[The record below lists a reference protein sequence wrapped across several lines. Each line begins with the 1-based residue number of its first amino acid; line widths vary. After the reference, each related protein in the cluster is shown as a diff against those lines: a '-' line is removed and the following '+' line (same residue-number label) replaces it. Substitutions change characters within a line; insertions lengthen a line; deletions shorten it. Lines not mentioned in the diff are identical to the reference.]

1 MIHPQQRVTA
11 VVVAHNGAEFLPDTL
26 KALGQQTRPPDFQ
39 VGVDAGSTDES
50 ASILQLQLPVGSP
63 VVGAA
68 GRGGFGAA
76 VRTALGEIPA
86 GRRTDPESGIHD
98 WIWLLH
104 DDSAP
109 EPTALEE
116 LLRAVELAP
125 SVTVAGAKQV
135 EWEHRRKLV
144 DVGLS
149 ISRWSERLTLIDVDE
164 LDQGQYDARS
174 DMFAVNSAGMLIRRD
189 VWDKLGGFDP
199 ALPGTGDDVDFCW
212 RNRLAGHRVVVAPG
226 AVLRHAGSRNNHAA
240 TLGAS
245 RRAEVYLR
253 LKHATLWKVPFL
265 AVGAVLG
272 GVARLVLGL
281 LAKDPGYGVAQL
293 TASIAAVLKPF
304 DLYRSRR
311 SAART
316 RRLPR
321 SVVRALRTERR
332 DVWSHRKSVVEAF
345 SARGLEDESFAQ
357 STAADVPTGDAND
370 DFAALEGPSRIW
382 AGWGAIAAALVLLGV
397 SLVALHRFVGAPAL
411 AGGSLLPLS
420 ADPAEIW
427 SNASRWWIDLGS
439 GVAGHGD
446 PFSYVLWLLSILGF
460 GNGNAAVVVL
470 LLCAAPLAGL
480 SAWFGSSAFVRSRS
494 LRLWAAFFWGSLP
507 VLQVA
512 TGSGRLGALLVH
524 ILLPLV
530 ALALIR
536 AVGQAPGRPGSQAN
550 DAVDYSARQRSL
562 QLMLKPGINGVPSWT
577 AAAAAGLLLAV
588 VVASAP
594 SLLLFFVLAV
604 VTITLVARRRA
615 KTVWWS
621 LLPPLALFIPF
632 AASTLDRPHAVFGD
646 PGLPLPF
653 DSAPVWQQ
661 VLGYPVSFN
670 PVGPL
675 AAFPALS
682 EGPWPLVA
690 ALIIGLPVVLLAAT
704 ALFLPGKGRAAAR
717 VLWALALLAILGS
730 VGSSLVVTAVGSSSL
745 ITPFTGPWV
754 SVLCLALLAAA
765 LIGGEWLLQLLR
777 AGRLGRTAGSPRGA
791 RIWLIAAALVLALGP
806 ATSLTVWLVP
816 QLRGSDPGAEATAF
830 GTESAVVP
838 SAPRTLP
845 ATAADR
851 GTGGQRS
858 TTLVMNVDG
867 DSNVSAA
874 LMRGGGT
881 TLDSLSQIYAA
892 RQLHGLLLD
901 AQLRTDDDATADVRR
916 TVATLVAGN
925 GVDPREEL
933 QRLGVGFVVLQQ
945 SDSAAEVLASQID
958 SVPGLVSVG
967 ATEAGWLWRVE
978 MSASGDSAAEAQVGR
993 LRIVDES
1000 GATLSVLDSGA
1011 TTAAVEIP
1019 AGPDGRSLVLSE
1031 RSAPGWEATLNG
1043 QRLEPASTG
1052 WNQAYSLPAEGG
1064 ILEVRYVTA
1073 WEPWAGIAQAIVFG
1087 LTVLLAVP
1095 IPARPR
1101 FVHVPQSRSRAAV
1114 GSGSGSG
1121 SNGRRATVAESA
1133 GAPAG
1138 ASSAGETA
1146 TASTHATAGET
1157 ASASAPSGEAAG
1169 APHAPDVPPSTV
1181 PNDAADPV
1189 RESALSSGRTG
1200 N

>member
-1 MIHPQQRVTA
+1 MHPQQRVTA
-11 VVVAHNGAEFLPDTL
+11 VVVAHNGAEYLPNTL

-50 ASILQLQLPVGSP
+50 ASLLQLQLPVGSP
-63 VVGAA
+63 VVGAT

-76 VRTALGEIPA
+76 VRTGLAEIPA
-86 GRRTDPESGIHD
+86 GRRSEPDSGIHD

-149 ISRWSERLTLIDVDE
+149 ISRWAERLTLIDVDE
-164 LDQGQYDARS
+164 LDQGQYDVRS

-189 VWDKLGGFDP
+189 VWDKLDGFDP

-226 AVLRHAGSRNNHAA
+226 AVMRHAGSRDNHAA
-240 TLGAS
+240 TLGAA

-272 GVARLVLGL
+272 GFARLVLGL
-281 LAKDPGYGVAQL
+281 LAKDPGYGVGQL
-293 TASIAAVLKPF
+293 LASIAAVLKPF

-316 RRLPR
+316 KRLPR

-345 SARGLEDESFAQ
+345 SARGVEDESFAQ
-357 STAADVPTGDAND
+357 STAAEVPSGDAND

-382 AGWGAIAAALVLLGV
+382 AGWGAIAAVVVLLGI
-397 SLVALHRFVGAPAL
+397 SLVALRRFIGAPAL

-420 ADPAEIW
+420 SDLAEIW
-427 SNASRWWIDLGS
+427 TNASRWWIDLGA

-446 PFSYVLWLLSILGF
+446 PFSYVLWLLSVLGF
-460 GNGNAAVVVL
+460 GNGNVAVVVL
-470 LLCAAPLAGL
+470 VLLAAPLAGL
-480 SAWFGSSAFVRSRS
+480 TGWFGSGAFVRSRS

-536 AVGQAPGRPGSQAN
+536 AVGQAPGRPGAQTN
-550 DAVDYSARQRSL
+550 DAVDSSTRQRSL

-588 VVASAP
+588 VTASAP
-594 SLLLFFVLAV
+594 SLLPFFVLAIV
-604 VTITLVARRRA
+604 VIMLVARRRA
-615 KTVWWS
+615 KTIWWA

-632 AASTLDRPHAVFGD
+632 AASTLDRPRAILGD
-646 PGLPLPF
+646 PGIPLPF
-653 DSAPVWQQ
+653 DAAALWQQ
-661 VLGYPVSFN
+661 LLGYPVSF
-670 PVGPL
+670 PSFGRL
-675 AAFPALS
+675 AAFPGLS
-682 EGPWPLVA
+682 EGPWPLVVS
-690 ALIIGLPVVLLAAT
+690 LLVGLPVLLLAAA

-717 VLWALALLAILGS
+717 VLWALALLALLGS
-730 VGSSLVVTAVGSSSL
+730 VGSSLIVTAVGSSSL
-745 ITPFTGPWV
+745 VTPFTGPWA
-754 SVLCLALLAAA
+754 SVLSLALLAAA
-765 LIGGEWLLQLLR
+765 LLGGEWLLQRLR
-777 AGRLGRTAGSPRGA
+777 AGRSGRTGRSVRGA
-791 RIWLIAAALVLALGP
+791 RAWLTAAALVLALGP

-816 QLRGSDPGAEATAF
+816 QLRAPATAVEATSF
-830 GTESAVVP
+830 GTESAVIP
-838 SAPRTLP
+838 SAARTLP
-845 ATAADR
+845 ATASDR
-851 GTGGQRS
+851 GAGGQRS

-874 LMRGGGT
+874 LMRGSGT
-881 TLDSLSQIYAA
+881 TLDALSQIYSA
-892 RQLHGLLLD
+892 RQLQGSLLD
-901 AQLRTDDDATADVRR
+901 ARLREDDDAMADVRR
-916 TVATLVAGN
+916 TVATLVAGT

-933 QRLGVGFVVLQQ
+933 QRLGIGFVVLQE

-967 ATEAGWLWRVE
+967 NTDSGWLWRVE
-978 MSASGDSAAEAQVGR
+978 MAASGNSAAEAQVGR

-1011 TTAAVEIP
+1011 TTASAEVP
-1019 AGPDGRSLVLSE
+1019 AGPEGRTLVLAE
-1031 RSAPGWEATLNG
+1031 RSEPGWEATLNG
-1043 QRLEPASTG
+1043 QRLEPASTD
-1052 WNQAYSLPAEGG
+1052 WYQAYALPAAGG
-1064 ILEVRYVTA
+1064 SLEVRYVTA
-1073 WEPWAGIAQAIVFG
+1073 WEPWSGIAQAIVFG
-1087 LTVLLAVP
+1087 LTLLLAVP

-1101 FVHVPQSRSRAAV
+1101 FVHVPQGRSRSAVQPVSAGRRAAV
-1114 GSGSGSG
+1114 AEVPYSRAGGDGAGAAGVAGAGAGAGTEAGSG
-1121 SNGRRATVAESA
+1121 AEH
-1133 GAPAG
+1133 
-1138 ASSAGETA
+1138 
-1146 TASTHATAGET
+1146 THPEH
-1157 ASASAPSGEAAG
+1157 
-1169 APHAPDVPPSTV
+1169 PHPD
-1181 PNDAADPV
+1181 DPV
-1189 RESALSSGRTG
+1189 RESAMSSGRAG

>member
-1 MIHPQQRVTA
+1 M
-11 VVVAHNGAEFLPDTL
+11 GAT
-26 KALGQQTRPPDFQ
+26 
-39 VGVDAGSTDES
+39 
-50 ASILQLQLPVGSP
+50 
-63 VVGAA
+63 

-76 VRTALGEIPA
+76 VRTGLAEIPA
-86 GRRTDPESGIHD
+86 SRRTEPDSGVYD

-149 ISRWSERLTLIDVDE
+149 ISRWAERLTLIDVDE
-164 LDQGQYDARS
+164 LDQGQYDVRS

-189 VWDKLGGFDP
+189 VWDELGGFDP

-212 RNRLAGHRVVVAPG
+212 RNRLAEHRVVVVPG
-226 AVLRHAGSRNNHAA
+226 AVMRHAGSRDNHAA
-240 TLGAS
+240 TLGAA

-272 GVARLVLGL
+272 GFARLILGL
-281 LAKDPGYGVAQL
+281 LAKDPGYGVGQL
-293 TASIAAVLKPF
+293 AASIAAVLKPF

-316 RRLPR
+316 KRLPR

-345 SARGLEDESFAQ
+345 SARGLEDESYAQ
-357 STAADVPTGDAND
+357 STAAHVPSGDAND

-382 AGWGAIAAALVLLGV
+382 SGWGAIAAAVVLLGV
-397 SLVALHRFVGAPAL
+397 SLVALHRFIGASAL

-420 ADPAEIW
+420 SDLAEIW
-427 SNASRWWIDLGS
+427 SNASRWWIDLGT

-446 PFSYVLWLLSILGF
+446 PFSYVLWLLAALGF
-460 GNGNAAVVVL
+460 GNGNAAVIIL
-470 LLCAAPLAGL
+470 MLCAAPLAGL
-480 SAWFGSSAFVRSRS
+480 SAWFGSGAFVRSRS

-524 ILLPLV
+524 VLLPLV

-536 AVGQAPGRPGSQAN
+536 AVGQAPGRPGAQSN
-550 DAVDYSARQRSL
+550 DAVDSTARQRSL

-594 SLLLFFVLAV
+594 SLLPFFVLAV
-604 VTITLVARRRA
+604 VLITLVARRRA
-615 KTVWWS
+615 KTIWWA

-632 AASTLDRPHAVFGD
+632 AASTLDRSRAIFAD

-653 DSAPVWQQ
+653 DAAPLWQQ
-661 VLGYPVSFN
+661 LLGYPVSFTSS
-670 PVGPL
+670 GSL
-675 AAFPALS
+675 AAYPELS
-682 EGPWPLVA
+682 EGLWPLVVS
-690 ALIIGLPVVLLAAT
+690 LVVGLPVLLLAAT

-717 VLWALALLAILGS
+717 ALWTLAVLALLGS
-730 VGSSLVVTAVGSSSL
+730 VGSSFVVTAVGSSTL
-745 ITPFTGPWV
+745 ISPFTGPWV
-754 SVLCLALLAAA
+754 SVLSLAVLSAALL
-765 LIGGEWLLQLLR
+765 GGEWLLQRLR
-777 AGRLGRTAGSPRGA
+777 SGRSTRTARSVRSA
-791 RIWLIAAALVLALGP
+791 RTWLTAAALVLALGP
-806 ATSLTVWLVP
+806 ATSLTVWLLP
-816 QLRGSDPGAEATAF
+816 QLRTPDPAVEATSS
-830 GTESAVVP
+830 GTESAVAP
-838 SAPRTLP
+838 SAARTLP

-851 GTGGQRS
+851 GASGQRS

-881 TLDSLSQIYAA
+881 TLDDLSQIYAA
-892 RQLHGLLLD
+892 RQLHGSLLD
-901 AQLRTDDDATADVRR
+901 AQLREDDGAATDVRR
-916 TVATLVAGN
+916 TVATLVAGT
-925 GVDPREEL
+925 GVDPREGL

-967 ATEAGWLWRVE
+967 NTDAGWLWRVE

-1011 TTAAVEIP
+1011 TTASLEIA
-1019 AGPDGRSLVLSE
+1019 AGPDGRRLVLAE

-1043 QRLEPASTG
+1043 QRLESASIG
-1052 WNQAYSLPAEGG
+1052 GYQAYALPAGG
-1064 ILEVRYVTA
+1064 GDLEVRYVTA
-1073 WEPWAGIAQAIVFG
+1073 WEPWSGIAQAIVFG
-1087 LTVLLAVP
+1087 LTILLAVP

-1101 FVHVPQSRSRAAV
+1101 FVHVPQGRSRATAESV
-1114 GSGSGSG
+1114 PT
-1121 SNGRRATVAESA
+1121 GRRAAVAEAFVFPTSA
-1133 GAPAG
+1133 ASGPEDTSNAG
-1138 ASSAGETA
+1138 SADDA
-1146 TASTHATAGET
+1146 AASTEY
-1157 ASASAPSGEAAG
+1157 E
-1169 APHAPDVPPSTV
+1169 
-1181 PNDAADPV
+1181 DPA
-1189 RESALSSGRTG
+1189 RESALSSGRAG
-1200 N
+1200 S